1 MKSKTLIAS
10 LAIAGGVLT
19 SLAIVPSAQAYSVS
33 FNGRTGGANL
43 VDTRDITLDSR
54 YDIGR
59 RLSPTSWNFRIQ
71 GANNQLISGKG
82 TLTVKSLDATKIT
95 LEAFVENLTDAAF
108 QAAIVTLGMG
118 ISPDASSVTMDQA
131 GKVFD
136 RALMEGGSNGSFTG
150 GFKNIDICL
159 ASNRCSGGD
168 IKDGLQSGGKTDR
181 FTFSVLGNFG
191 VVGTNYSRV
200 TLSDFASKWQTQA
213 GSYTLAGVPEPMT
226 IVGSGLALGLGGL
239 MKRRFSKRQSKQ
251 EREAASV

>member
-33 FNGRTGGANL
+33 FNGRTGGANM

-59 RLSPTSWNFRIQ
+59 TLDPTSWNFRIRS
-71 GANNQLISGKG
+71 ANNQLISGKG
-82 TLTVKSLDATKIT
+82 TLRVEA
-95 LEAFVENLTDAAF
+95 LEAGKLTLSLFIQNLTDAAF
-108 QAAIVTLGMG
+108 QSSIISLGMG
-118 ISPDASSVTMDQA
+118 ISPDATGISLDSPGA
-131 GKVFD
+131 VFD
-136 RALMEGGSNGSFTG
+136 NALMNRTGNFTG

-159 ASNRCSGGD
+159 SGVSRCSGGN
-168 IKDGLQSGGKTDR
+168 INQGLLSGMTDR

-191 VVGTNYSRV
+191 VSGQNYSRV

-239 MKRRFSKRQSKQ
+239 MKRQAAKRQQKKQ
-251 EREAASV
+251 GKEATPV